1 MMADPSHNYTMSVVA
16 DVHSVLVA
24 VPIAAVIKCLDEEVG
39 REVFLAELEELENEV
54 PYLES

>member
-1 MMADPSHNYTMSVVA
+1 MMADPSHNHSMSVVA

-24 VPIAAVIKCLDEEVG
+24 VPIAAVSKCLDEEVG

-54 PYLES
+54 PYLGS